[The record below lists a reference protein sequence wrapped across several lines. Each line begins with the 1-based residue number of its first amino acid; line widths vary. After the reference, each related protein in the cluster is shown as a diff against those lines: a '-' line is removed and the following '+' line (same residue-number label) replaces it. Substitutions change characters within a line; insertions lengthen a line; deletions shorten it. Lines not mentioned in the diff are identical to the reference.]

1 MIPNKIPPLCSG
13 GIGFRTASGPVSY
26 THLPDEADDAAEEAA
41 DPDSAFDPDDELP
54 EPLPQAVIETAISA
68 ANERP
73 TNFFMF
79 FIIISS

>member
-1 MIPNKIPPLCSG
+1 MVGPIPPILKTPPS
-13 GIGFRTASGPVSY
+13 AEAAPEEADDS
-26 THLPDEADDAAEEAA
+26 PDEADDAAEEAA